1 MLDHTK
7 PYIEKIHHTD
17 AELAGHVDKLDVKL
31 QSLYG
36 SGFLCL
42 LCAFLPSLTTLE
54 WIDQQHFAKTTMEYI
69 SLPWNLNA
77 MIGITSYYCVILQMM
92 VLHDARKT
100 IQNVFLCFFKE
111 QKLVSF
117 KKN

>member
-1 MLDHTK
+1 
-7 PYIEKIHHTD
+7 
-17 AELAGHVDKLDVKL
+17 
-31 QSLYG
+31 
-36 SGFLCL
+36 
-42 LCAFLPSLTTLE
+42 
-54 WIDQQHFAKTTMEYI
+54 
-69 SLPWNLNA
+69 